1 MEVFFFFDVISNLC
15 YYKEVAASLCVHFHI
30 RMLDSEV
37 LVVLCLEAEDMVQT
51 LKIRDRESK
60 KVMGPSSRGGREE
73 VSRQV

>member
-1 MEVFFFFDVISNLC
+1 MMLLVIYAIKKRCPFS
-15 YYKEVAASLCVHFHI
+15 YWD
-30 RMLDSEV
+30 LDWEV
-37 LVVLCLEAEDMVQT
+37 LVVLCLETEDMVQT